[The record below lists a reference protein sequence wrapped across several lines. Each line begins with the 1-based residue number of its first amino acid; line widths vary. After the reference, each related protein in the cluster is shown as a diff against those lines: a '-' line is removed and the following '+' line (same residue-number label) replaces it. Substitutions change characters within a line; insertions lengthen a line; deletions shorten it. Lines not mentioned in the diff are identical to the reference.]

1 MIQQFHSGIYPE
13 KTKTSKKMHL
23 NIHSNTVYNSQDK
36 EATQASVNR
45 WMDEEDV
52 VHIYNRILNQP

>member
-1 MIQQFHSGIYPE
+1 MSYHGDKHQ
-13 KTKTSKKMHL
+13 KKMHL
-23 NIHSNTVYNSQDK
+23 NIHRNVIYNSQDK

-45 WMDEEDV
+45 WMGEEDV